1 MEKKLNYSIVLI
13 HIFYWLYELV
23 AIWGYGIDLI
33 QFLLFWPIFIGVFY
47 LHYFILIPRMLKT
60 PNLVSILKWYVVFF
74 ALFLG
79 RRYLGNYLAY
89 EVFELDGLPSSSL
102 EFLKVWKSA
111 ILSLASNSAGILA
124 VSLGCRYVKNRTK
137 VKELQSQKVK
147 SELSALKNQ
156 IDIPETISILSK
168 LESKSKS
175 KPASIQ
181 EEIIQLSNVL
191 RYHLYS
197 KEGEVILSKEL
208 DIVQNQLNLFNEL
221 NHSEIKLE
229 HEIGDRI
236 VKTGILSKAIGEVLK
251 HTEKVESKLEL
262 SEIQE
267 DTYLKI
273 SNKSAA
279 ILSDLK
285 KRFEDKFGE
294 NLNIQKSK
302 QTIIIQI
309 N

>member
-1 MEKKLNYSIVLI
+1 
-13 HIFYWLYELV
+13 
-23 AIWGYGIDLI
+23 
-33 QFLLFWPIFIGVFY
+33 
-47 LHYFILIPRMLKT
+47 MLKT

-111 ILSLASNSAGILA
+111 ILSVASNSAGILA

>member
-1 MEKKLNYSIVLI
+1 LEKKLNYSIVLI

-111 ILSLASNSAGILA
+111 ILSVASNSAGILA

-181 EEIIQLSNVL
+181 EE
-191 RYHLYS
+191 
-197 KEGEVILSKEL
+197 
-208 DIVQNQLNLFNEL
+208 
-221 NHSEIKLE
+221 
-229 HEIGDRI
+229 
-236 VKTGILSKAIGEVLK
+236 
-251 HTEKVESKLEL
+251 
-262 SEIQE
+262 
-267 DTYLKI
+267 
-273 SNKSAA
+273 
-279 ILSDLK
+279 
-285 KRFEDKFGE
+285 
-294 NLNIQKSK
+294 
-302 QTIIIQI
+302 
-309 N
+309 